1 MFDIEKYN
9 FMMQRK
15 KLFVTRFEVEKTQ
28 IGTILKSRVDLLR
41 KGFEIAEYHPMDLTR
56 KISHTS
62 HSLHRLVFPRRTRSN
77 HN

>member
-1 MFDIEKYN
+1 MVMFDIEKYN

-41 KGFEIAEYHPMDLTR
+41 K
-56 KISHTS
+56 
-62 HSLHRLVFPRRTRSN
+62 LV
-77 HN
+77 